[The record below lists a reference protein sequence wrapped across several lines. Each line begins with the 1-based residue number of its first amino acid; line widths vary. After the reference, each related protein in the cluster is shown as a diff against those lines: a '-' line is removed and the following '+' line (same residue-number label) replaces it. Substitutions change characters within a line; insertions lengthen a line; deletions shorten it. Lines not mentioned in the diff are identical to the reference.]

1 MVPQPSKRH
10 RAPTDLESDDYGLES
25 EGPSNR
31 RDSRKRQRL
40 SAASD
45 IYEDGDD
52 MVLSDNNQD
61 AMVDPLASD
70 YDNSFM
76 DGVMV
81 DAETGEFDV
90 DSLLGNEASRLAGLQ
105 RLIERRFKRETE
117 NYAAEN
123 AIIEEVKCVNFMC
136 HAYLTVPLGPLINFV
151 IGHNGSGKSA
161 VMTALTLCLGAKATA
176 TNRGQSLKSFIK
188 EGEDAAMLAVKI
200 KNHGTSAFKPE
211 LYGKTIIVERHF
223 NKNGASGFKIKNVKE
238 KVVSTKKTD
247 LEDIIDAFQLQMD
260 NPMNVLSQDMARQFL
275 NHSTPADKFK
285 FFLEGTQIAALDRDY
300 RVLEEYLHEIE
311 DKRATKAQDKQML
324 GKKKDEA
331 QEKVRALGKQDQMRA
346 KAALVRRQFAWK
358 QIEVEEETLEA
369 ADGHIAEAQAEVDQK
384 TADVEDASNRF
395 DQAEHD
401 LEQAQQKV
409 QECDEAKQPIQDRLE
424 EAKAAF
430 NKGKEDLQKV
440 LAQHREIK
448 STLQGDNN
456 VIKKIE
462 DDIQE
467 ERRRQEDA
475 NGGEHG
481 RRMRDVQEA
490 KAMAQEKK
498 TACEELRQSFPALE
512 TERSEAQTLVDEFQ
526 PTIEQKRV
534 DVRQQ
539 ENQIR
544 EITQNQGKEMAGFD
558 QNLPALLRAIDENGT
573 RFRNKPVG
581 PMGRHVR
588 LLKPEWSNIL
598 EKQAGVQLNAFVVTS
613 KHDESILRELMR
625 RTNYPRDRGNV
636 TPVLIG
642 DPRRLDT
649 SGNEPEPHLL
659 TWMRALQFDNDLV
672 RNQMIINNMIDQTVL
687 IEDSGEAL
695 KFAYGDER
703 GGSNA
708 RPRNVRQVF
717 TMTRDKRDGIRYGWA
732 SSGAAQQSPIISQNR
747 RRPRM
752 QTEIESLLNVA
763 ASDLRQYKLDLQQS
777 ENQLREKQAALTRA
791 NQALERHKRDFKNL
805 RLEAQRA
812 QDEAES
818 LQDALE
824 AETPQAG
831 RLEELERQLDD
842 AKGARETNKGMF
854 VDAQNERDRINVDQR
869 QRKDRQTEIEQELAE
884 ANTRLSKA
892 QVRTNRVR
900 EKRDEALHMKN
911 QAFDAL
917 EVAKEQINS
926 YQRQREEQ
934 REKLANMTEQAA
946 IVGERPHIP
955 PGETVDS
962 LQRKYERLKAEI
974 QAQEQRLGGSA
985 EDLKAA
991 AFAAIAAFKNAKR
1004 DLYQMETALHVLKQ
1018 TLVNRRA
1025 RLVLFRRTIADRS
1038 RITFTY
1044 LLAARKFR
1052 GDLKIDQKAKELDLS
1067 VEPDITKAGAEGRQT
1082 RTLSG
1087 GEKSFS
1093 TVCLLLSLW
1102 DAMGAPTRCLDEFD
1116 VFMDS
1121 VNREISMKMIIEAC
1135 RSSAS
1140 RQFLFITPQAMGN
1153 VSLGQDVKIIKMSD
1167 PERGQTTLAF

>member
-45 IYEDGDD
+45 IYGDGDD
-52 MVLSDNNQD
+52 IVLSDNNQD

-90 DSLLGNEASRLAGLQ
+90 DSLLGNEAARLAGLQ

-324 GKKKDEA
+324 GKKRDEA

-409 QECDEAKQPIQDRLE
+409 QECDEAKQPVQDRLE

-539 ENQIR
+539 ENKIR

-573 RFRNKPVG
+573 RFRNKP
-581 PMGRHVR
+581 
-588 LLKPEWSNIL
+588 
-598 EKQAGVQLNAFVVTS
+598 
-613 KHDESILRELMR
+613 
-625 RTNYPRDRGNV
+625 
-636 TPVLIG
+636 
-642 DPRRLDT
+642 
-649 SGNEPEPHLL
+649 
-659 TWMRALQFDNDLV
+659 FDNDLV

-708 RPRNVRQVF
+708 RPKNVRQVF

-777 ENQLREKQAALTRA
+777 ENQLREKQAVLTRA

-818 LQDALE
+818 LLDALE
-824 AETPQAG
+824 AEMPQAG

-892 QVRTNRVR
+892 QVRTNRIR